1 MAHSFVAACA
11 ESNAITPVK
20 TFETAVDWLNA
31 GKPAV
36 EIYKL
41 LSSVKRFKEFLP
53 RETPKFRV
61 ALEASGSAMQPTSVN
76 EFKAPM
82 PVSKMTGALG
92 KRPTTGKASTLDNFF

>member
-1 MAHSFVAACA
+1 LAHSFVAACA

-31 GKPAV
+31 GKPAA

-53 RETPKFRV
+53 KEAPKVVF
-61 ALEASGSAMQPTSVN
+61 A
-76 EFKAPM
+76 APA
-82 PVSKMTGALG
+82 PPK
-92 KRPTTGKASTLDNFF
+92 